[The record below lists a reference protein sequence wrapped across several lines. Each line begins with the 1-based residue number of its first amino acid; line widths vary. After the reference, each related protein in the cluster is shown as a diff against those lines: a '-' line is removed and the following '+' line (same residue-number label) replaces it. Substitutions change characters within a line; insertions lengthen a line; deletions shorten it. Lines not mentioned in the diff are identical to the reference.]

1 MAISKRFALGAVVGV
16 AAGVI
21 AGMLTAPKSGR
32 ETRADIRK
40 KAADL
45 KQDAEGAARS
55 MKRQADDYMHRVED
69 ALDEAS
75 SPDRPKKGFWD
86 R

>member
-40 KAADL
+40 KAVDL
-45 KQDAEGAARS
+45 KNDAEDAARS
-55 MKRQADDYMHRVED
+55 VKRQADEYIHRTED
-69 ALDEAS
+69 ALDESAS
-75 SPDRPKKGFWD
+75 SDRPKKGFWD

>member
-40 KAADL
+40 KAVDL
-45 KQDAEGAARS
+45 KNDAEDAARS
-55 MKRQADDYMHRVED
+55 VKRQADEYIHRTED
-69 ALDEAS
+69 ALDERAS
-75 SPDRPKKGFWD
+75 SDRPKKGFWD